1 MKAAAR
7 APILFAV
14 TGIDFFYGAQ
24 TKNYAYMIAS
34 PFTDMRA
41 QMDMPARDLVGY
53 GANRP
58 QGRWPNGVR
67 RAVSVVVNYEEG
79 SERSHAMRDADQES
93 MTEFGSYALPANVRN
108 LAMESMYEYGSRVG
122 VWRILESLRHAEVPA
137 TFFGRKL
144 SLRKHRRINRRDT
157 DADCDRAYTCLQA
170 AIGPGEPS
178 RGNGERHRDDNRQS
192 AHSEHRPDAK

>member
-53 GANRP
+53 ART
-58 QGRWPNGVR
+58 VR
-67 RAVSVVVNYEEG
+67 RA
-79 SERSHAMRDADQES
+79 D
-93 MTEFGSYALPANVRN
+93 
-108 LAMESMYEYGSRVG
+108 
-122 VWRILESLRHAEVPA
+122 
-137 TFFGRKL
+137 GRMGCGG
-144 SLRKHRRINRRDT
+144 R
-157 DADCDRAYTCLQA
+157 
-170 AIGPGEPS
+170 
-178 RGNGERHRDDNRQS
+178 
-192 AHSEHRPDAK
+192 